1 MARQLILKN
10 LMKLAQG
17 IGANPSK
24 FMGTKSNITFLGA
37 GPQKNP
43 LFQRPLPGLANATE
57 ANLGSR
63 SALIEATEDAMGFA
77 SAGKLNDIQLKILTE
92 NLTGI
97 NKILNPPKL
106 PSAKIMTL
114 PQRGEGIGSLK
125 GVDPRETILPMQRST
140 FKSALPEPGPGD
152 IAAFNVALNQQTG
165 MSRAIARNLLLKD
178 TRLKLK
184 PEELFMLKEG
194 KGEPLDLMQKYYG
207 QSMSAYDDFLNQ
219 VDITAARPDEFAE
232 MILKNVE
239 LIPAFAGGGLARILE
254 V

>member
-1 MARQLILKN
+1 MARKLILEN
-10 LMKLAQG
+10 LMKLASG
-17 IGANPSK
+17 IGANPNK
-24 FMGTKSNITFLGA
+24 FMGTKTNITFLGK

-43 LFQRPLPGLANATE
+43 LFQRYLPGLENATTK
-57 ANLGSR
+57 NLGSR
-63 SALIEATEDAMGFA
+63 DALIEATEDAMGFA

-114 PQRGEGIGSLK
+114 PQRGEGIKSLE
-125 GVDPRETILPMQRST
+125 GVDPRDTILPMQRST
-140 FKSALPEPGPGD
+140 FKSVLPEPGPGD
-152 IAAFNVALNQQTG
+152 IAAFRGALDMQTG

-178 TRLKLK
+178 TRLKLS
-184 PEELFMLKEG
+184 PEDLSMLREG

-207 QSMSAYDDFLNQ
+207 RSMSAYDDFLNN
-219 VDITAARPDEFAE
+219 VNLEAARPDEFAE